1 MIKLISSKDPSMVQY
16 MQINKCNISH
26 KWTQRWKFHSLNENA
41 FDKNPTSLHDE
52 YPEEIRNLE
61 DISQHNKGH
70 IWQTYS
76 QHQAK

>member
-16 MQINKCNISH
+16 MQINKYSIPH
-26 KWTQRWKFHSLNENA
+26 KWTQGWKFYSLNEKA

-52 YPEEIRNLE
+52 YPEEIKNLG
-61 DISQHNKGH
+61 DISQHSKSH